1 MLAFSVFR
9 FPVLAF
15 SEFQIPRFVFFRISE
30 FSFCFSE
37 FQCLY
42 LFNPTATDRV
52 KSRSSATASLRAWLA
67 MPPFIL
73 IRALSCPAP
82 RVMETQH
89 KELYLGKLDSHPQR
103 TIANPRQIAWNQQPN
118 LLQHSNDCGQ
128 TTITSFPGRQ
138 PGADEHKRWRPLIYI
153 QWFRG
158 QLGHGQS
165 PSERFSYTGHGS
177 CWSCQ

>member
-1 MLAFSVFR
+1 MHQKFIFCA
-9 FPVLAF
+9 PDC
-15 SEFQIPRFVFFRISE
+15 QINMIQHDRTYYSI
-30 FSFCFSE
+30 
-37 FQCLY
+37 QT
-42 LFNPTATDRV
+42 TAA
-52 KSRSSATASLRAWLA
+52 KSLRAWLA

-89 KELYLGKLDSHPQR
+89 KELDLGKLDSHPQR

-138 PGADEHKRWRPLIYI
+138 PGADEHKRWRQELTSTDFAASSCCRSDPRPWAWHKDPRLTLEGSSGPTRRGTLVNICIY
-153 QWFRG
+153 RG
-158 QLGHGQS
+158 AFPTNG
-165 PSERFSYTGHGS
+165 
-177 CWSCQ
+177 